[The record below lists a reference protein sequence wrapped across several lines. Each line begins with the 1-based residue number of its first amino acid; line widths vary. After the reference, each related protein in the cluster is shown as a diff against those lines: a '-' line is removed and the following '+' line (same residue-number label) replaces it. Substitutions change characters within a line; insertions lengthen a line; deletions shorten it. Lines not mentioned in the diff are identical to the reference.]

1 MAQPVHLILG
11 IGQSERTAAVPRD
24 GLAGFGLKPAGVQPD
39 VIIDTFSQ
47 TKAGRGMCDLSRSV
61 PGAPRCQLRLFQQHC
76 IIAPAFMAKMVGK
89 SDAHDAAANNDNA
102 CGGWKFSGHGKHL
115 HMSRI
120 FCGQAKRTKV
130 PSSIMNGTN
139 VSNSILERLAN
150 ELTELTP
157 EARKAATY
165 VLENPRDVGVSTVRE
180 IAQAANVKPNT
191 VVRMARQVG
200 FEGYEDF
207 REPFRDA
214 IRSGAADFPD
224 RARWLQDISK
234 SGDLGGLYADMV
246 RDVMTNIEET
256 FASISTDDLKTAAE
270 AIWSARR
277 VFTLGVGVNNSVAR
291 NFTYL
296 ASTGMTE
303 FHAIPRPGSTPV
315 DDLAWA
321 DGNDILI
328 AVTCKPYRSE
338 VVEAVAIAKEQG
350 MTIVA
355 LSDSPASPII
365 RMADHGFVVSV
376 ETPQFFPSSVSIITL
391 LETLL
396 SFVIAVASDEI
407 PERVETFHKRRHQ
420 LGLYYSEDA

>member
-1 MAQPVHLILG
+1 
-11 IGQSERTAAVPRD
+11 
-24 GLAGFGLKPAGVQPD
+24 
-39 VIIDTFSQ
+39 
-47 TKAGRGMCDLSRSV
+47 
-61 PGAPRCQLRLFQQHC
+61 
-76 IIAPAFMAKMVGK
+76 
-89 SDAHDAAANNDNA
+89 
-102 CGGWKFSGHGKHL
+102 
-115 HMSRI
+115 
-120 FCGQAKRTKV
+120 
-130 PSSIMNGTN
+130 MNGTN
-139 VSNSILERLAN
+139 VSSSILERLAY
-150 ELTELTP
+150 ELAELTP

-180 IAQAANVKPNT
+180 IAEAANVKPNT

-207 REPFRDA
+207 RAPFRDA
-214 IRSGAADFPD
+214 IRKGAADFPD
-224 RARWLQDISK
+224 RVRWLQDISK
-234 SGDLGGLYADMV
+234 SGDLGELYADMI
-246 RDVMTNIEET
+246 RDVMANIEET
-256 FASISTDDLKTAAE
+256 FAGISPDQVKVAAE

-321 DGNDILI
+321 DGRDILI
-328 AVTCKPYRSE
+328 AITCKPYRSE
-338 VVEAVAIAKEQG
+338 VVEAVKIAREQG
-350 MTIVA
+350 MVIVA

-365 RMADHGFVVSV
+365 RLADHGFVVSV
-376 ETPQFFPSSVSIITL
+376 ETPQFFPSSVSIIAL

-407 PERVETFHKRRHQ
+407 PQRVETFHKRRHQ
-420 LGLYYSEDA
+420 LGLYHGAGG